1 MIEDICNQTINKSKQ
16 DATSTSTEAS
26 APKKER
32 KQREKKIRS
41 DSQITR
47 DKERM
52 AQLRSLRTAK
62 KANNATES

>member
-1 MIEDICNQTINKSKQ
+1 MIEDICFQTINKSKQ
-16 DATSTSTEAS
+16 ETTSTNTEPAT
-26 APKKER
+26 PKKER

-41 DSQITR
+41 DSQINR

-62 KANNATES
+62 KTNNASES